1 MPDQR
6 PGEEVANKSKQIRIL
21 IRRPAVVAATLGGAL
36 GGALVLASAVGV
48 FAPGTRKLAPTTDP
62 SGTVMFNVPAADN
75 PRPSQAAPA
84 PQQRVDCRKQK
95 CVALTFDDGPVLDT
109 TKVLEMLKAKNAR
122 ATFFVLGMQATQY
135 PDILK
140 KAAAQ
145 GNEIGNHTFSHA
157 KLQGAPAATV
167 QTEVGRTQRIIKEL
181 TGKWPTLLRP
191 TYGSTDKQLDGICK
205 QHKLS
210 QVLWSVDTVD
220 WQDRDT
226 KKIVEKVATQTQP
239 GSIVILHDVK
249 PTTVAAVPEILN
261 KLSQKGFKFVTVS
274 EIYGGQLKPGE
285 KYPAFLGSPQAGL
298 APPGT

>member
-1 MPDQR
+1 M
-6 PGEEVANKSKQIRIL
+6 ANKSKQKIGKV
-21 IRRPAVVAATLGGAL
+21 IRRPAVVAVTLGGTLGGAL
-36 GGALVLASAVGV
+36 LVAGAMGT
-48 FAPGTRKLAPTTDP
+48 FAPGTRKLAPAPDPTT
-62 SGTVMFNVPAADN
+62 TVLFNAPAVHN
-75 PRPSQAAPA
+75 PRPTQAAPA
-84 PQQRVDCRKQK
+84 QRQRVDCRKQK
-95 CVALTFDDGPVLDT
+95 CVALTFDDGPVMDT
-109 TKVLEMLKAKNAR
+109 SKVLDMLKAKNAR
-122 ATFFVLGMQATQY
+122 ATFFVLGMQAAQY

-140 KAAAQ
+140 RAAAQ

-167 QTEVGRTQRIIKEL
+167 QTEVGRTQRIIREL

-210 QVLWSVDTVD
+210 EVLWSVDTVD
-220 WQDRDT
+220 WRDRDT
-226 KKIVEKVATQTQP
+226 KKITDRVVTQTQP

-261 KLSQKGFKFVTVS
+261 KLTQKGFTFVTVS

-298 APPGT
+298 APPGA